1 MRLVFEFLSLL
12 RQGLSHPQPL
22 TEALP
27 LDDDREPSARDYEV
41 YYWSPAPGPWY

>member
-12 RQGLSHPQPL
+12 RQALSHPQPAA
-22 TEALP
+22 ALVA
-27 LDDDREPSARDYEV
+27 DGDREPSARDYEF

>member
-12 RQGLSHPQPL
+12 RQRLSHPQPL
-22 TEALP
+22 AEALP
-27 LDDDREPSARDYEV
+27 LHDDREPSTRDYEF

>member
-12 RQGLSHPQPL
+12 RQALSHPQPL
-22 TEALP
+22 AQALP
-27 LDDDREPSARDYEV
+27 VDDDREPSARDYEF